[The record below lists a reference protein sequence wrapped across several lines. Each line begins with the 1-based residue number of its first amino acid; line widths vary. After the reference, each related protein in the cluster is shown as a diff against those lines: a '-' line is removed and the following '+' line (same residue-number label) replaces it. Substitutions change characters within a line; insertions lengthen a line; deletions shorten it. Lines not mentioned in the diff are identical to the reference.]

1 MSNVPF
7 GQGKGP
13 FNSFPG
19 VFSKDLILI
28 WALDNGPLPGTEERL
43 GQENSR

>member
-19 VFSKDLILI
+19 VFSKDLILD
-28 WALDNGPLPGTEERL
+28 LGL
-43 GQENSR
+43 GQWAFSRYRGEAGAREL